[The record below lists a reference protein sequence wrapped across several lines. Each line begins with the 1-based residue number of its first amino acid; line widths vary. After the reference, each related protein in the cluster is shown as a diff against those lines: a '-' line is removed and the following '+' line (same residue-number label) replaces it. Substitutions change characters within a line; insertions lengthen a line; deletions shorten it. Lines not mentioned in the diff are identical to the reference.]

1 MLKNG
6 VLFLILFSLI
16 GCAQIPVENQDDRDP
31 LQTVNRPV
39 YDFNM
44 DILDSYILR
53 PATVGYVAITPQPVR
68 RGLLNFAENINEPVD
83 GINAALQGK
92 VGNAGVSVARF
103 LINSTVGIF
112 GFFDVAS
119 EIGLEQIDED
129 FGQTLGVWGVDDGA
143 YLMLPAYGP
152 STARNISGD
161 VIDGFVIPSIA
172 LSMPQ
177 SFLLFAIKALEAR
190 ASLIP
195 QEALLNESLDPY
207 IFVKEAYL
215 QRQVYD
221 LYDGNPP
228 LEEEVEDF
236 DEDFLEEL

>member
-1 MLKNG
+1 
-6 VLFLILFSLI
+6 
-16 GCAQIPVENQDDRDP
+16 
-31 LQTVNRPV
+31 
-39 YDFNM
+39 
-44 DILDSYILR
+44 
-53 PATVGYVAITPQPVR
+53 
-68 RGLLNFAENINEPVD
+68 
-83 GINAALQGK
+83 
-92 VGNAGVSVARF
+92 
-103 LINSTVGIF
+103 
-112 GFFDVAS
+112 
-119 EIGLEQIDED
+119 
-129 FGQTLGVWGVDDGA
+129 
-143 YLMLPAYGP
+143 
-152 STARNISGD
+152 
-161 VIDGFVIPSIA
+161 
-172 LSMPQ
+172 MPQ